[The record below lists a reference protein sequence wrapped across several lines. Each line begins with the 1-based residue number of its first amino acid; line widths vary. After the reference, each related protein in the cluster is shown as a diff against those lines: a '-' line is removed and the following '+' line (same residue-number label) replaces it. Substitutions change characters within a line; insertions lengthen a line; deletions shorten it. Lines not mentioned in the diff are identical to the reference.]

1 VEGANR
7 AEDGQGKCKRIN
19 EFMKVDGDMNLGVGM
34 DE

>member
-1 VEGANR
+1 MNNVCDNEN
-7 AEDGQGKCKRIN
+7 IN